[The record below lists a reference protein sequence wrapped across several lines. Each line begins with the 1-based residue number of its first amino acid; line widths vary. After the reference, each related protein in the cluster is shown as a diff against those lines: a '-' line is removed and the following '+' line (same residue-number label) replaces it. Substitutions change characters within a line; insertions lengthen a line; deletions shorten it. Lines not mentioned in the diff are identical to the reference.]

1 MIGQIKGRWSRRWA
15 GEGENGKGR
24 GHRGGGRRRKVEQK
38 HMAWRNCK
46 F

>member
-1 MIGQIKGRWSRRWA
+1 MIGQIKGKVEQKV
-15 GEGENGKGR
+15 GERGENGRGR
-24 GHRGGGRRRKVEQK
+24 GCRGGRRRKAEQK

>member
-1 MIGQIKGRWSRRWA
+1 MKVEPKMGERR
-15 GEGENGKGR
+15 GENGRRR

>member
-1 MIGQIKGRWSRRWA
+1 LYNKGELMIGQIKEKVEQK
-15 GEGENGKGR
+15 EGEKK
-24 GHRGGGRRRKVEQK
+24 GGGSRKAEQK